1 MKKAAKAKSMKIKAS
16 LIVSAVGVLKAIDTT
31 DMKLSTSYKVKTIL
45 AACQLAVEDFE
56 AKRIKMAEKH
66 GTLVEDKTH
75 FEFTKKG
82 SQEAFQ
88 KEMQTILDDNI
99 DMGIIKKIPLELID
113 DYITIAPGNVQYVEW
128 FISGL
133 EA

>member
-1 MKKAAKAKSMKIKAS
+1 MKIKAS

-31 DMKLSTSYKVKTIL
+31 AMKLSTSYKVKTVL

-66 GTLVEDKTH
+66 GSLSKDKSH
-75 FEFTKKG
+75 FEFKKEG
-82 SQEAFQ
+82 AQEAFQ
-88 KEMQTILDDNI
+88 KEMAVILDDNI
-99 DMGIIKKIPLELID
+99 DISVKKIPLALLD
-113 DYITIAPGNVQYVEW
+113 DYLNIAPGNIQFVEW

-133 EA
+133 ED

>member
-1 MKKAAKAKSMKIKAS
+1 MKKDRPMKIQAS

-31 DMKLSTSYKVKTIL
+31 DMKLSTSYKVKTVL

-56 AKRIKMAEKH
+56 AKRVKMAEKH
-66 GTLVEDKTH
+66 GTLSEDKSH
-75 FEFTKKG
+75 YEFTKDG
-82 SQEAFQ
+82 SNEAFQ
-88 KEMQTILDDNI
+88 KEMQSVLDDKIEMDVN
-99 DMGIIKKIPLELID
+99 KIPFELLD
-113 DYITIAPGNVQYVEW
+113 DYITIAPANVQFVEW

>member
-1 MKKAAKAKSMKIKAS
+1 MKIKAS

-31 DMKLSTSYKVKTIL
+31 AMKLSTSYKVKTVL

-66 GTLVEDKTH
+66 GTLSKDKSH

-82 SQEAFQ
+82 AQEAFQ
-88 KEMQTILDDNI
+88 KEMSVILDDNI
-99 DMGIIKKIPLELID
+99 DITVKKIPLVLLDEYLD
-113 DYITIAPGNVQYVEW
+113 IAPGNIQFVEW
-128 FISGL
+128 FISGF
-133 EA
+133 ED